1 LGSRIDEDQVPETT
15 GPRATLRTRVRV
27 GPSPESATHGRRTVR
42 GRWRGGYRV
51 DLDVRNGRFLLPSDE
66 RTEDGGTDT
75 GPMPSELLF
84 ASIASCF
91 AMAITWVARKRRLE
105 LPDLEVAVSGVHDR
119 QARRYREIEIVAVS
133 SLAATDPTQF
143 DLVAHL
149 AEEVCWVTRTIESG
163 IGLRVRTTAPHGGA
177 DT

>member
-1 LGSRIDEDQVPETT
+1 VHEVHEPT
-15 GPRATLRTRVRV
+15 GPAATLRSRMRV
-27 GPSPESATHGRRTVR
+27 GPSPESTDPGRRTVR

-51 DLDVRNGRFLLPSDE
+51 DLDVRNGRFILPSDE

-75 GPMPSELLF
+75 GPMPSEFLF

-91 AMAITWVARKRRLE
+91 AMAVAWVARKRRLE

-119 QARRYREIEIVAVS
+119 PARRYREIEIVAMS
-133 SLAATDPTQF
+133 SLAATDPAHF
-143 DLVAHL
+143 DLVVHL
-149 AEEVCWVTRTIESG
+149 AEEVCWVTRTIEPG
-163 IGLRVRTTAPHGGA
+163 VGLRVRTTEPRDGG